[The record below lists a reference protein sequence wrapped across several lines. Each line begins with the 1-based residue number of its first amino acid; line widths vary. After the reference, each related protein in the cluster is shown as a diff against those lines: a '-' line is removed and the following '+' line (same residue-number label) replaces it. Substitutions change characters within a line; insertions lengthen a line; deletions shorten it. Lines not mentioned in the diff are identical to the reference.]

1 MSFEVIAGI
10 KPNFAPYVTK
20 NVTNQYA
27 YLKELFKYKIPAG
40 AFNDSDGDQLF
51 YLVSQVNGSYLPNW
65 LIYEEITQT
74 FSGIPSNDDPLYYAA
89 NVTEV
94 LIIADDR
101 RGGLAEQRFNIT
113 LLKIDPELP
122 SY

>member
-1 MSFEVIAGI
+1 MYGIHNVSVQARDQWNASAIMSFEVIAGI

-65 LIYEEITQT
+65 LIYEEIT
-74 FSGIPSNDDPLYYAA
+74 
-89 NVTEV
+89 
-94 LIIADDR
+94 
-101 RGGLAEQRFNIT
+101 
-113 LLKIDPELP
+113 
-122 SY
+122 